1 VLGLDIGYTPNP
13 IPINFRHLNLSQTL
27 KKYGFSQ
34 INFLERSGRPTFIGL
49 PDLDIQKVSENLN
62 LQILVYESTYV
73 RKKNFLEFFQL
84 KIFFFFFW

>member
-1 VLGLDIGYTPNP
+1 MLGLDIGYTPNP

-62 LQILVYESTYV
+62 L
-73 RKKNFLEFFQL
+73 
-84 KIFFFFFW
+84 